1 MNEPDLTK
9 ALIDNLDRLIDEFQG
24 SGLAP
29 VLLLTI
35 VLSHALERIANL
47 LEPEIEEDLL
57 KHLEVELRSMSLPTS
72 SAKDLRALKPM
83 GSA

>member
-9 ALIDNLDRLIDEFQG
+9 ALIDNLDRLIDDFQG
-24 SGLAP
+24 NGLAP
-29 VLLLTI
+29 VLVLTI
-35 VLSHALERIANL
+35 MHSHALGRIANL
-47 LEPEIEEDLL
+47 LGPEIAEDLL

-72 SAKDLRALKPM
+72 SAKDLSALKPM